1 MRAPPPPS
9 VAFKSWVQNLK
20 ISGVRGGA
28 NPRWMPWVAGGALLA
43 AGLAACS
50 PQQQSRPAAVS
61 GQGAAGA
68 QGMQAQTASGGMQG
82 HAGHTM
88 SGGGTQ
94 GHSMAGMDH
103 QSMMAHCAQM
113 REQVRQGL
121 NVATFRAETQHQQ
134 RDREKCKRKLE
145 LRAL

>member
-1 MRAPPPPS
+1 MPRP
-9 VAFKSWVQNLK
+9 KSGPAASLAV
-20 ISGVRGGA
+20 
-28 NPRWMPWVAGGALLA
+28 LLA

-88 SGGGTQ
+88 SGGMQ

-103 QSMMAHCAQM
+103 QSMMNHCAQM
-113 REQVRQGL
+113 RQTVRQGGRL
-121 NVATFRAETQHQQ
+121 SPDMQQ
-134 RDREKCKRKLE
+134 MMVQCDQMDRSMGASRP
-145 LRAL
+145 R

>member
-1 MRAPPPPS
+1 MPRL
-9 VAFKSWVQNLK
+9 KSGPAASLAV
-20 ISGVRGGA
+20 
-28 NPRWMPWVAGGALLA
+28 LLA

-88 SGGGTQ
+88 SGGGMQ

-103 QSMMAHCAQM
+103 QSMMNHCAQM
-113 REQVRQGL
+113 RQTVRQGGRL
-121 NVATFRAETQHQQ
+121 SPDMQRMMGDCDRMDRAMGSQPP
-134 RDREKCKRKLE
+134 R
-145 LRAL
+145 

>member
-1 MRAPPPPS
+1 MPRL
-9 VAFKSWVQNLK
+9 KSGPAASLAV
-20 ISGVRGGA
+20 
-28 NPRWMPWVAGGALLA
+28 LLA

-88 SGGGTQ
+88 SGGMQ

-103 QSMMAHCAQM
+103 QSMMNHCAQM
-113 REQVRQGL
+113 RQTVRQGGRL
-121 NVATFRAETQHQQ
+121 SPDMQQ
-134 RDREKCKRKLE
+134 MMAHCDQMDRSMGASRP
-145 LRAL
+145 R